1 MKHPL
6 TYIEQQLKLIQA
18 EFPDYY
24 DHILESKELSDFIF
38 FLIENYS
45 DKADLTTVYRDSE
58 KLISGDFFR
67 QHSKE
72 MIFNKLNAGNYN
84 EYRNTFEKQTEE
96 AFLTTNYDISA
107 SRQIRY
113 MPAQWHYTSY
123 FQIYHVHDG
132 DCPIYFHSNEKLI
145 LKKGDILILAPYV
158 DHATPCYTDDS
169 YLEYFLLRSSN
180 FDKVFWQQLNSS
192 TIMSHFFRNAL
203 KNEDNSKVSY
213 LLFHTESDE
222 DILELIRQI
231 NLEITKEERYSSQL
245 INGLMSVM
253 FCLLLRRY
261 EDSVILPTIDNVKW
275 KAEFTRIFSYIQNN
289 YTTTSLEDVAQQ
301 CSYSTKQVGRIIKQY
316 FNMSYTELITFLKM
330 DKAVAML
337 KESAMSME
345 DIAISLGYSD
355 LSSFYRAFKKYYR
368 ETPVNYLKN
377 E

>member
-1 MKHPL
+1 MEHPL
-6 TYIEQQLKLIQA
+6 TYIEEQLKLMQS
-18 EFPDYY
+18 EYPNYY
-24 DHILESKELSDFIF
+24 DHILESKELADFIF

-45 DKADLTTVYRDSE
+45 EKADLTTVYRDSE

-84 EYRNTFEKQTEE
+84 EYRNTFERQTEE
-96 AFLTTNYDISA
+96 AFMTTNYDISA

-123 FQIYHVHDG
+123 FQIYHVHNG
-132 DCPIYFHSNEKLI
+132 DCPIYFHSNEKLT

-158 DHATPCYTDDS
+158 DHATPCYSDDS
-169 YLEYFLLRSSN
+169 YLEYFLLRSSS

-203 KNEDNSKVSY
+203 KSEDNSKVSY

-231 NLEITKEERYSSQL
+231 NLEITKKERYSSQL

-289 YTTTSLEDVAQQ
+289 YTTTSLEEVAQQ
-301 CSYSTKQVGRIIKQY
+301 CGYSTKQVGRIIKQY